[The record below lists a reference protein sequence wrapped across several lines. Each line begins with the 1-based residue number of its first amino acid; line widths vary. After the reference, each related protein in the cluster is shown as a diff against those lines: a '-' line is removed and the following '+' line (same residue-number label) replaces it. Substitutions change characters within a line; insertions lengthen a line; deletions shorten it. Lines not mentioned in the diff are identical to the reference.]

1 MTILPDPRHYGV
13 DASQHPFNQL
23 SESALRREL
32 RDALANR
39 RDAEISAALR
49 AAPSHAAYAKLWH
62 AVCDVAHQ
70 IDSAAPSDAIIARVF
85 ALPLV
90 IITGSARPASLAGVI
105 PDIAAVKTLLERNAA
120 LGPARN
126 FGLSNALCTRETL
139 EALKPSEV
147 YAWTHAAAGAP
158 RELEPSAIEIVE
170 PGEKVHLR
178 FLAGASITSA
188 SEPSFVETASNIG
201 AWGMLLTR
209 ELAAQ
214 LTQSGIEILPLPRPP
229 LDLLRAAHAGR
240 VAQLDAAFSLFA
252 SNAVRRFRSA
262 TGDPVA
268 VISAHDDIEIRAGL
282 SSPFDDAAVD
292 GFRWP
297 LHPLDDIDRIVSSM
311 TGLMRECRVN
321 EVHCVERVLPALNTR
336 GTVWFLTPR
345 DLDDRDAVA
354 SRH

>member
-1 MTILPDPRHYGV
+1 MTVLPDPRRYGA
-13 DASQHPFNQL
+13 DDCLHPFNQL
-23 SESALRREL
+23 SESALWREL
-32 RDALANR
+32 QDTLANR

-49 AAPSHAAYAKLWH
+49 AAPSHAAYSKLWH
-62 AVCDVAHQ
+62 AVCDAAHH
-70 IDSAAPSDAIIARVF
+70 IDRAAPSDAAVARVF

-90 IITGSARPASLAGVI
+90 IITGSARPARLAGVI

-120 LGPARN
+120 LGRARN
-126 FGLSNALCTRETL
+126 FRLSHALCTRETL

-147 YAWTHAAAGAP
+147 YAWTQAAAGAP
-158 RELEPSAIEIVE
+158 RELEPRAIEIAE

-201 AWGMLLTR
+201 TWGMLLTR

-214 LTQSGIEILPLPRPP
+214 LAQSGTEVLPLPRPP

-262 TGDPVA
+262 TGDPIA
-268 VISAHDDIEIRAGL
+268 V
-282 SSPFDDAAVD
+282 
-292 GFRWP
+292 
-297 LHPLDDIDRIVSSM
+297 LHPSY
-311 TGLMRECRVN
+311 
-321 EVHCVERVLPALNTR
+321 TR
-336 GTVWFLTPR
+336 
-345 DLDDRDAVA
+345 
-354 SRH
+354 

>member
-1 MTILPDPRHYGV
+1 MTMLRDPRRYGAG
-13 DASQHPFNQL
+13 DSCHPFNQL
-23 SESALRREL
+23 PESALRREL
-32 RDALANR
+32 KDALNNQ

-49 AAPSHAAYAKLWH
+49 AAPSRSAYAKLWH
-62 AVCDVAHQ
+62 AVCDAVHH
-70 IDSAAPSDAIIARVF
+70 IDSATPGDAVVTRVF

-90 IITGSARPASLAGVI
+90 IITGSANAASLSGVI
-105 PDIAAVKTLLERNAA
+105 PDIAAVKTLLERHAA
-120 LGPARN
+120 LGRTRN
-126 FGLSNALCTRETL
+126 FGIGNALCARATL
-139 EALKPSEV
+139 EQLKPGEV
-147 YAWTHAAAGAP
+147 YTWTQAAAGAP

-201 AWGMLLTR
+201 AWGLALTR

-214 LTQSGIEILPLPRPP
+214 LNQPGVEVLPLPRPP

-240 VAQLDAAFSLFA
+240 VAQLEAAFSLFA

-268 VISAHDDIEIRAGL
+268 VISAHDDVELRVSL
-282 SSPFDDAAVD
+282 SSPFDDATID

-311 TGLMRECRVN
+311 SELLRECRVN
-321 EVHCVERVLPALNTR
+321 DVHCDARLLPALNTR
-336 GTVWFLTPR
+336 GNVWFLTAR
-345 DLDDRDAVA
+345 DSDDARAAA